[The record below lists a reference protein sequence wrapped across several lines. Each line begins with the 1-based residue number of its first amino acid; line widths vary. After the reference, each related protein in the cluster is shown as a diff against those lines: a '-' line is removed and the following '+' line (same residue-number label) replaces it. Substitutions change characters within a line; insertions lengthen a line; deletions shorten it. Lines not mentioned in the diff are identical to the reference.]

1 MEIIKVSPAELD
13 GFGMR
18 IKTSSQEL
26 QAILDE
32 LRGKLDAMAWTGS
45 DQQNYEIQRA
55 EWNRTVMGLNELLNR
70 IGQTVQL
77 ANQNYKGTEGANA
90 RMFA

>member
-1 MEIIKVSPAELD
+1 MEIIKVSPGELD
-13 GFGMR
+13 SFGLR

-32 LRGKLDAMAWTGS
+32 LRGKLDAMNWSGN

-55 EWNRTVMGLNELLNR
+55 EWTRTVTGLNELLNR

-77 ANQNYKGTEGANA
+77 AKSNYSGTEGANA

>member
-13 GFGMR
+13 GFGLR

-32 LRGKLDAMAWTGS
+32 LRGKLDSMAWSGT
-45 DQQNYEIQRA
+45 DKENYELQRA
-55 EWNRTVMGLNELLNR
+55 EWTRTVTGLNELLNR

-77 ANQNYKGTEGANA
+77 AKQNYSGTEGANA